1 MFNSSP
7 RTHVHGWLLPYV
19 KAQTDKKQGVVPNFF
34 SDMEMNIWK
43 QQMHGAIGAFLS
55 EIPAT
60 SRFSMNF
67 ESNTLEIRVHFQMA
81 PTENAHKE
89 PKKKAPPSKVKRNRR
104 RLAKFL
110 EKPETQPD
118 LPPITSCEK
127 SSEGEEPVAPPL
139 LTPFEPCIEGGEGL
153 KFDITSADESGK
165 APHPPMQTNS
175 SYTCEDIHSG
185 QGVVEKDKDG
195 DKILVDNVTGR
206 EDEMKEEIGEM
217 SDSDRVRELCMKILA
232 ACTETRD
239 KNLTPLADREPITD
253 TANEFETESETENET
268 ETSPTR
274 GEQPVRAVRVPA
286 HQITDRKFV
295 KVERKRRKRKDH
307 QKDCKTS

>member
-1 MFNSSP
+1 
-7 RTHVHGWLLPYV
+7 
-19 KAQTDKKQGVVPNFF
+19 
-34 SDMEMNIWK
+34 
-43 QQMHGAIGAFLS
+43 MHGAIGAFLS

-206 EDEMKEEIGEM
+206 EDEMEEKIVTEIEFRDMNIEDKCRALLAKLEEM
-217 SDSDRVRELCMKILA
+217 
-232 ACTETRD
+232 D
-239 KNLTPLADREPITD
+239 KKLTPSADHEPITD
-253 TANEFETESETENET
+253 TAKEFETESETEDET